1 MAIASNRK
9 AGAAATTGL
18 RLRIGHLEAFAAK
31 RFDEIDRSATHQIK
45 ANGIDDQ
52 RRAFTLRG
60 DIICLNAVGEAET
73 ILKAR
78 AAAAFNRQPQH
89 RIFPKLGC
97 NLGHAARGIGG
108 HGDDFS
114 FAHIGYVG
122 HAAVKEKGRRSIP
135 RQPPRLHP
143 LPKVMRFGLSAY
155 SPSAGPPIAVLSTVF
170 AASKIFAPLGS
181 DFIGDRNAVGLI
193 ASPAM
198 RTS

>member
-18 RLRIGHLEAFAAK
+18 RLRIGYLEAFAAK
-31 RFDEIDRSATHQIK
+31 RFDEIHRRATHEIK
-45 ANGIDDQ
+45 ADGVDHQ
-52 RRAFTLRG
+52 RCTFALCG
-60 DIICLNAVGEAET
+60 DVIRLNAVGKAET
-73 ILKAR
+73 LLKAR
-78 AAAAFNRQPQH
+78 TAATFHRQPQH
-89 RIFPKLGC
+89 RIFSKLGC

-155 SPSAGPPIAVLSTVF
+155 SPSAGPPMAVLSTVF
-170 AASKIFAPLGS
+170 AASNIFALFAS
-181 DFIGDRNAVGLI
+181 NFSGDRNAVGLI